1 LNWPSANTTDWGMG
15 GGIWSDKSLITRLN
29 IILFTVLFCMHVFDL
44 WSTVIVLM
52 NGGEE
57 VNPIALWFMNMLGA
71 YTGLIVFKSYVIL
84 VSGLLVKTWIDSP
97 VVSCPLALV
106 TVIMANALLVI
117 NLPLVL
123 FIYGGT

>member
-1 LNWPSANTTDWGMG
+1 
-15 GGIWSDKSLITRLN
+15 
-29 IILFTVLFCMHVFDL
+29 MHVFDL

-57 VNPIALWFMNMLGA
+57 VNPIALWFMDMLGA

-84 VSGLLVKTWIDSP
+84 VSGVLVKTWIDSP
-97 VVSCPLALV
+97 IVSCALALV
-106 TVIMANALLVI
+106 IVIMANVLLVI